1 MPMNYRSNGVIAGIA
16 SIAMLAGC
24 ESTGITDVDLNAN
37 NGTDDGYTVPVIDG
51 VSPNTLDVGANGGS
65 GFAGDI
71 TEGHEDAPGSPLNTP
86 ELGYKDD
93 PFSPHLGIGEQDQPG
108 SPGNSPI
115 LGYQEPEPG
124 VGDGPI
130 LGYQEPEP
138 GVGDGPI
145 LGYQEPEP
153 GVGDGPILGYQEPE
167 PGVGMQDPVEIAYP
181 TNQFPYDF
189 SMSNLIGND
198 GWGSVAINF
207 DTHRLQLT
215 VGGFE
220 ENPDIVYEIQ
230 VQYASEHYIAHAGYF
245 TYEASGQVVNA
256 EWELPF
262 ETTAYAD
269 RIVVI
274 ERRAGTPGP
283 EGEDVL
289 ETIVSFDHYDPS
301 DGSKGME

>member
-1 MPMNYRSNGVIAGIA
+1 
-16 SIAMLAGC
+16 
-24 ESTGITDVDLNAN
+24 
-37 NGTDDGYTVPVIDG
+37 
-51 VSPNTLDVGANGGS
+51 
-65 GFAGDI
+65 
-71 TEGHEDAPGSPLNTP
+71 
-86 ELGYKDD
+86 
-93 PFSPHLGIGEQDQPG
+93 
-108 SPGNSPI
+108 
-115 LGYQEPEPG
+115 
-124 VGDGPI
+124 
-130 LGYQEPEP
+130 
-138 GVGDGPI
+138 
-145 LGYQEPEP
+145 
-153 GVGDGPILGYQEPE
+153 
-167 PGVGMQDPVEIAYP
+167 MQDPVEIAYP